1 MWFNCSEQ
9 FDSKLNCKTFTFHET
24 FGSFL
29 ESRAKFPKVQSALPR
44 SGSVLWLVSL
54 LFDLTLDLSVTV
66 SQGFSSVYCRLSDYL
81 GFTFR
86 LIPLNIIS
94 LSITVEPQLSA
105 PRLSGLFHYQDFYVF
120 PWFRAFFSWILI
132 TCDLII
138 ISYCIIYL
146 FIYLFIYLLSSY
158 NYTWSYENRVSKH
171 FAIFLNFPCLVACSV
186 LFASVVL
193 FSLVL
198 WLGICVEVDVDRIT
212 ISPTPPYFF
221 LTHNSL
227 FNRSDSHLKS
237 VRA

>member
-1 MWFNCSEQ
+1 MI
-9 FDSKLNCKTFTFHET
+9 
-24 FGSFL
+24 
-29 ESRAKFPKVQSALPR
+29 
-44 SGSVLWLVSL
+44 L
-54 LFDLTLDLSVTV
+54 LLYLTV
-66 SQGFSSVYCRLSDYL
+66 
-81 GFTFR
+81 
-86 LIPLNIIS
+86 
-94 LSITVEPQLSA
+94 
-105 PRLSGLFHYQDFYVF
+105 
-120 PWFRAFFSWILI
+120 
-132 TCDLII
+132 
-138 ISYCIIYL
+138 L